1 MGSSRGGPAYGNAT
15 CILEEAE
22 NGLEI
27 PQTHGSPNPRIGR
40 KLGQTGKEVWGN
52 PVSEYKQEF
61 DIRSNH
67 QLYSIEMGPLV
78 TGRRKHWRGK

>member
-1 MGSSRGGPAYGNAT
+1 MR
-15 CILEEAE
+15 ILEEAE

-27 PQTHGSPNPRIGR
+27 PQTHGSTNPRIGG
-40 KLGQTGKEVWGN
+40 KLDKRAGKEVWRN

-78 TGRRKHWRGK
+78 TGRRKHWRGKCDH